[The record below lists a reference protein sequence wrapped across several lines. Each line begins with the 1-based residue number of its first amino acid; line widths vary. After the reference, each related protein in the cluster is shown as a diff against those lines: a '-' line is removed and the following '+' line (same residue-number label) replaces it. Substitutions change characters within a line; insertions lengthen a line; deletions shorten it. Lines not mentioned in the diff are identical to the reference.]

1 MGAFEYVAV
10 DANGRNRKGV
20 LEGDTPRQVRQLLR
34 ERNLFPVKVSEIA
47 EKGARGAGGAGGSLL
62 GGLTARRG
70 TGMGAMDLALMTR
83 QLATLTRSGLPL
95 EEALQ
100 AVGEQSEKAAVKTV
114 VLGVRSRVIE
124 GHTLADG
131 LGHFPRAFPEI
142 FRATVAAGEQSGHLD
157 AVLERLADYTENRQ
171 ILQQKIAHAM
181 VYPIILTLMSIGIVT
196 GLLVYVVPQVVG
208 VFDNINQ
215 ELPTLTR
222 VLIGFSDFMREN
234 GLAILVLLA
243 AAAVGG
249 NLLLKRPGPKR
260 TFHRFQLRLPVYGR
274 MARGVNTAR
283 FTRTLSILAGSGVP
297 VLDALRISGEVI
309 NNVPMR
315 EAVGEAALRVR
326 EGAPIGGSL
335 ASSRLFPP
343 MTIHLI
349 KSGEASGELEAMLER
364 AAANQER
371 EMDTTIATL
380 LGIME
385 PALILIMGGIVLL
398 IVVAILLPIFE
409 LNTLVG

>member
-1 MGAFEYVAV
+1 MGAFEYTAV
-10 DANGRNRKGV
+10 DPSGKNRKGV
-20 LEGDTPRQVRQLLR
+20 LEGDTARQVRQILR
-34 ERNLFPVKVSEIA
+34 ERNLFPVKVTEVSR
-47 EKGARGAGGAGGSLL
+47 KSGKSRDGTPLLRG
-62 GGLTARRG
+62 G
-70 TGMGAMDLALMTR
+70 TGMSAMDLAMMTR

-100 AVGEQSEKAAVKTV
+100 AVGEQSEKPRVTSV
-114 VLGVRSRVIE
+114 VLGVRSKVVE

-131 LGHFPRAFPEI
+131 LRDFPRAFPEI

-157 AVLERLADYTENRQ
+157 AVLERLADYTESRQ
-171 ILQQKIAHAM
+171 ALQQKISHAM
-181 VYPIILTLMSIGIVT
+181 VYPIILTLMAIGIVT

-208 VFDNINQ
+208 VFDSINQ
-215 ELPTLTR
+215 ELPRLTQI
-222 VLIGFSDFMREN
+222 LIAFSAFLTEN
-234 GLAILVLLA
+234 GMVILVLLA
-243 AAAVGG
+243 VAAVALHF
-249 NLLLKRPGPKR
+249 LLERPGPRK
-260 TFHRFQLRLPVYGR
+260 TFHALLLRLPVVGR
-274 MARGVNTAR
+274 LVRGVNTAR

-297 VLDALRISGEVI
+297 VLEAMRIAGEVI
-309 NNVPMR
+309 GNIPMR
-315 EAVGEAALRVR
+315 ESVLEASHRVR

-335 ASSRLFPP
+335 AAGKMFPP

-349 KSGEASGELEAMLER
+349 RSGEASGQLEDMLER

-385 PALILIMGGIVLL
+385 PLLILAMGGIVLL

-409 LNTLVG
+409 LNQLVQ